1 MCFSPDTRSFHMP
14 GRHLDQTFLSNP
26 LRPVHDFLRS
36 HFREAV
42 LTNMKGAGEPWL
54 ETEFL
59 PSADT
64 VNGVTRQYAM
74 DGVTC
79 VCYCDLAKAPMQV
92 SAWN

>member
-1 MCFSPDTRSFHMP
+1 MP
-14 GRHLDQTFLSNP
+14 SRHLDQTFLSK
-26 LRPVHDFLRS
+26 LRPVHYFLRS

-64 VNGVTRQYAM
+64 VNGVTRQHAM